1 MNFSRK
7 SSCSTHY
14 QHRYV
19 PPYERLLR
27 RNQLWKPKKVKQE
40 HDLQEEC
47 RTGKLTP
54 FQQPE
59 NYKCYFIHKQTDI
72 SIIDELID
80 EAKSTKHFSIDT
92 ENDAL
97 THKPATLQVEFI
109 RQTLSSII
117 IIIEVQYL
125 PSVITP
131 LFKKIQ
137 QLCTIIFTL
146 NNHIYSW
153 GSALHELKTLNSF
166 NLFKTNIKIREHNI
180 QDECSGDQQAALQKI
195 IKYEFN
201 EYLNKTATLA
211 EWACGIDLVLGTYL
225 PLDVVGPERTYRLKE
240 EKKYRSILKE
250 YAINDVFAV
259 TKLSYKLNRIKLLP
273 IHDYEDISED
283 EDNTNL
289 QQELSIDIPSTYD
302 ELIVHVTDELEE
314 INEKETSYQQQ
325 EDIEPTRPIN
335 NEYYE
340 SRYNESLYVRHESIE
355 LPPDDDM
362 DTQSIPDIMKLHFY
376 HQPNQRYIQ
385 QHQDEQSSNQ
395 QMTVHVT
402 NEQNQVRNF
411 HHLDTTTTL
420 TKKQM
425 RNRKTNRRHRAN
437 RYRFKVIRRVYHLFK
452 AKQIKRILK
461 SMNIYTLNVNVIRQE
476 LCIGLKDQATVDEVE
491 RLLHD
496 RMFTKQHY
504 HRLYK

>member
-1 MNFSRK
+1 
-7 SSCSTHY
+7 
-14 QHRYV
+14 
-19 PPYERLLR
+19 
-27 RNQLWKPKKVKQE
+27 
-40 HDLQEEC
+40 
-47 RTGKLTP
+47 
-54 FQQPE
+54 
-59 NYKCYFIHKQTDI
+59 CYFIHKQTDI

-166 NLFKTNIKIREHNI
+166 NLFKTNIKTREHNI

-211 EWACGIDLVLGTYL
+211 EWACGVDLALGTYL

-273 IHDYEDISED
+273 THDYEDISDD

-302 ELIVHVTDELEE
+302 ELIVNVTDELEE
-314 INEKETSYQQQ
+314 TNEKETSYQQQ
-325 EDIEPTRPIN
+325 EDIEPIRPIN

-402 NEQNQVRNF
+402 SEQNHVRNF

-425 RNRKTNRRHRAN
+425 RNRKTNLRHRAN
-437 RYRFKVIRRVYHLFK
+437 RYRFKVIRRV
-452 AKQIKRILK
+452 
-461 SMNIYTLNVNVIRQE
+461 
-476 LCIGLKDQATVDEVE
+476 
-491 RLLHD
+491 
-496 RMFTKQHY
+496 
-504 HRLYK
+504 